1 MPGPNLPNLPLEDCC
16 VSVLRQMRGEFER
29 AGLLRDV
36 MAIAPLARGMELR
49 PTAVASGAAHLVISI
64 ASGDWDRLR
73 AITARQA
80 FAIARARCQ
89 SWATTEWAHHGFGA
103 SRLGQF
109 WEAMVASYT

>member
-1 MPGPNLPNLPLEDCC
+1 
-16 VSVLRQMRGEFER
+16 
-29 AGLLRDV
+29 
-36 MAIAPLARGMELR
+36 ELR